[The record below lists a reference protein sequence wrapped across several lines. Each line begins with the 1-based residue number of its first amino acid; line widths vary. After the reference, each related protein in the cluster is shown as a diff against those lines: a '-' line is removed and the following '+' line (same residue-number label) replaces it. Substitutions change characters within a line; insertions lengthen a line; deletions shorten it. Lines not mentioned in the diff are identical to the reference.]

1 MPVDVSRRPIDLPLL
16 SVRRAEPGAE
26 PMAEGDF
33 WSNLADT
40 YATGWMGAT
49 YNEMRRIY
57 TAVDTPTTPGFD
69 GLDYVPEGYEQYAD
83 AYALAGS
90 AIEVDGITS
99 RINETNA
106 ARERLGNLSF
116 GSQLGYG
123 FLAGV
128 FDPTNLIG
136 GPLVKGAGFARG
148 ALMGGASIGTVNAM
162 TEGVRHGLDPT
173 STIEETALNI
183 GLGYGLAG
191 LIGGAIGKF
200 SRAPG
205 GGVRVQGP
213 SNMAPE
219 QRSRVEGVSRDLER
233 ALAAGD
239 GYINNELIDFNNQ
252 GVRVVLGSTGKVD
265 ADGNPVPAFFRPKEA
280 FEEAARRQQVSR
292 AADDALGDV
301 VPEDP
306 TTVRQRLDDLEARTE
321 GMVDEAEAIDPFSD
335 ADAAMPFG
343 TRAGDEAAPEG
354 TTRAKPDEPEDTIFV
369 DVDALRARYADKPW
383 TTPRVA
389 GVDPLPENAFK
400 SEEEWVN
407 FVVLHELNHKTTK
420 RLPDETMP
428 AYENRINQ
436 MALDEVRAGRLPLS
450 PTDGLL
456 EKITLLPS
464 TQGTLMRKVGRDSK
478 IHGFFQLLGGDHA
491 TLMIANRAG
500 LATTPGGS
508 VHGRAQIKWF
518 PEYFRSNIAIRRGYS
533 KYVRGFA
540 SDSNFKLGLDNFT
553 AAIPIVGTARRQAK
567 MTYSQFNDHVGM
579 ATFTDEAFT
588 LHGQALTEGEMGIV
602 REAAT
607 ELRKVFQRI
616 EADGRELGMFNQQK
630 RAQQEIGWRQEKINE
645 IKARMASEEPPTE
658 GQRELW
664 QSLINKWD
672 KELNELDEII
682 GLEPEGSMRQQGAEA
697 AAARKQT
704 AIDRMQDKLDA
715 DPDADLFRRYVAN
728 GARETNVKA
737 MVGDELKG
745 QSAYVID
752 EAGKIWRLAST
763 DNPSGDHAELG
774 QAIGEAMFDRL
785 VRVRSFGQEIAWDFA
800 GAVTGAQ
807 ERALKRIAAQAKR
820 SQVEV
825 MGDMPTSKRQ
835 PPNAMPKSEGQ
846 LDSLQS
852 RINEMDFKL
861 AEAMDRLGRLTD
873 NPLRAGGDDHYW
885 HRVYHVGKIR
895 DRYDDFVNLIG
906 MGFAREAGD
915 ETAITPEILARARKV
930 ADKIIGEGMEE
941 NTYGIGGLRALGSR
955 AIPLSNK
962 ELSDFIVLDA
972 DAVMQSYVRRM
983 GPAIEMQRA
992 FGSRD
997 LDQQITDM
1005 RVHMAGRG
1013 FSADEIQDMVWEAE
1027 AMRDR
1032 VLNTFHA
1039 KDPLS
1044 WDNRTARAIKMFTNL
1059 ATMGRGIL
1067 SQTVDVA
1074 RTLAAEGYEPLFKA
1088 IAVSFDKGFAGVIR
1102 GSMAREAGEGFEF
1115 ALMRSAARAMEDD
1128 SAIIATRQTGVERR
1142 LANLQAGF
1150 FTVNL
1155 MTPFTTIWKDF
1166 SSIMTAHRLIRD
1178 ANMVAD
1184 AVRSGRTRGSFTK
1197 AEAKV
1202 ATELAS
1208 WGIDLRGA
1216 QLIADMPYEK
1226 TKEGLFLPNI
1236 GAWQDTAGERAAEV
1250 FRGALSGNIRSNVIT
1265 PGPLQRAAIMDG
1277 VFQWKGKRVEQP
1289 LLSLPFQLL
1298 SFSMSSSAK
1307 ITHAM
1312 LSGRDRNR
1320 YVTLTSL
1327 LIGGYVAAWL
1337 KAGDSWEYMTPAE
1350 KGMAAFD
1357 SSGIAGWMGDG
1368 IERVEAVTGY
1378 GPREAMGQKQFGEG
1392 EANTVIGAIGG
1403 PGPGVMAGVA
1413 EAFLSEDME
1422 DTRRAD
1428 LIRRGVIGSNMVWW
1442 NDRLKEW
1449 SRAAASNSSDFTFEQ
1464 EEDWS
1469 MAPEVFDPE
1478 AIEP

>member
-26 PMAEGDF
+26 PMAEEDF

-205 GGVRVQGP
+205 GGVRVEGP
-213 SNMAPE
+213 SNMTPE

-265 ADGNPVPAFFRPKEA
+265 ADGNSVPAFFRPKEA
-280 FEEAARRQQVSR
+280 FEEAARREQVRS
-292 AADDALGDV
+292 AVDDALGDV

-306 TTVRQRLDDLEARTE
+306 TIVRQRLDDLEARTE

-354 TTRAKPDEPEDTIFV
+354 TARAKPDEPEDTIFV

-389 GVDPLPENAFK
+389 GVDPLPENALK

-567 MTYSQFNDHVGM
+567 MTYSQFNDHVGR
-579 ATFTDEAFT
+579 AVFDDEAFT

-607 ELRKVFQRI
+607 ELRVVYQRI
-616 EADGRELGMFNQQK
+616 EADARELGMFNQQK

-645 IKARMASEEPPTE
+645 IKARMASAEPPTE
-658 GQRELW
+658 DQRELW

-672 KELNELDEII
+672 KELDELDEII
-682 GLEPEGSMRQQGAEA
+682 ELEPEGSMRQQGAEA
-697 AAARKQT
+697 AAARKQA
-704 AIDRMQDKLDA
+704 AIDRMKDNLA
-715 DPDADLFRRYVAN
+715 DGSPR
-728 GARETNVKA
+728 
-737 MVGDELKG
+737 
-745 QSAYVID
+745 
-752 EAGKIWRLAST
+752 
-763 DNPSGDHAELG
+763 
-774 QAIGEAMFDRL
+774 
-785 VRVRSFGQEIAWDFA
+785 
-800 GAVTGAQ
+800 
-807 ERALKRIAAQAKR
+807 
-820 SQVEV
+820 
-825 MGDMPTSKRQ
+825 
-835 PPNAMPKSEGQ
+835 PKSEGQ

-941 NTYGIGGLRALGSR
+941 NAYGIGGLRALGSR

-997 LDQQITDM
+997 LDQQITNM

-1059 ATMGRGIL
+1059 TTMGRGIL
-1067 SQTVDVA
+1067 AQTVDVA

-1088 IAVSFDKGFAGVIR
+1088 IAVSFDKGFAGVMR

-1128 SAIIATRQTGVERR
+1128 SAIIATRQTGIERG

-1236 GAWQDTAGERAAEV
+1236 SAWQGTAGERAAEV

-1327 LIGGYVAAWL
+1327 LVGGYVAAWL
-1337 KAGDSWEYMTPAE
+1337 KAGDSWEYMTPTE

-1357 SSGIAGWMGDG
+1357 NSGIAGWMGDG